1 MRERKCVRERV
12 CEGKRVCPCLHA
24 GQIVNSRIR
33 SDTDELLIKLSNPIR
48 QREIR
53 VETLCE
59 CSL

>member
-1 MRERKCVRERV
+1 MRERV